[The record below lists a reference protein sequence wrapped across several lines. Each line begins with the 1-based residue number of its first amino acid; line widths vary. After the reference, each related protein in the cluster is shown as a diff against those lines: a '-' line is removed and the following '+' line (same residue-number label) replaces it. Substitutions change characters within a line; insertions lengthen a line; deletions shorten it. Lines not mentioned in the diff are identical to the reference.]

1 MAVWGLINIFPLSE
15 TDSTIAGG
23 AGCISYLF
31 FFRRGEFI
39 EDDEFDFKH
48 VCYEATLGHLCFVW
62 NKIGVRQGSMSP
74 RGATGSRASPLL
86 RPLAVTLWAEYRNI
100 AKQMLPPGYS
110 IRRSDAKASHTW
122 CLQPLWNWGLGGC
135 GSGWGVCGTSEGRG
149 PRSPP
154 SCVDCVWGREL
165 VGPFFLPKPDCPV
178 FLLSRPL
185 PCSEFISA

>member
-74 RGATGSRASPLL
+74 RGATGSRASPPSGLWQLL
-86 RPLAVTLWAEYRNI
+86 CGQNTETLPSRCCHLGIPSGGVMRRQVTL
-100 AKQMLPPGYS
+100 
-110 IRRSDAKASHTW
+110 
-122 CLQPLWNWGLGGC
+122 
-135 GSGWGVCGTSEGRG
+135 GVCSLCGIGGWAGVEVVEGFAERVRAVAPG
-149 PRSPP
+149 APH
-154 SCVDCVWGREL
+154 
-165 VGPFFLPKPDCPV
+165 PV
-178 FLLSRPL
+178 
-185 PCSEFISA
+185 